1 MIPTLAPPG
10 SPHAGNTPSRSGSS
24 HIGQGSYNHFGTIS
38 ITSSLCVKLPHL
50 PTLGARGAFLRPLFG
65 ISCIDRSQPRL
76 PVRRGMGS
84 PQNQPSHSFHTFDS
98 PCPTRKGAQPTLL
111 PPLINFTEGPT
122 QSCAQGCHHHEENR
136 TDRYLRRSQQRRI
149 RKRRNRRNL
158 ATHSNHAWGSPRA
171 SSHPK
176 EQHSN
181 RPQRQ
186 NSTDRRYRPGGEGI
200 TETLHL
206 PTGSTTVSSTQY
218 YATLTSITP
227 SSTLGADTMDIG
239 WAVNAVS
246 AWQHCVTNVSVFNL
260 GFGCTVT
267 SGSPTYTVQSSFGD
281 GTGFNHPTVASQTTS
296 ASGSV
301 GYPIAALRLLFTAA
315 GSVALNALQTDA

>member
-1 MIPTLAPPG
+1 MKKIELIVTCAAANSAGFASAATGAIWPLTATTPGDHLGHLLTLKN
-10 SPHAGNTPSRSGSS
+10 NTATDHSAKTALIVG
-24 HIGQGSYNHFGTIS
+24 IG
-38 ITSSLCVKLPHL
+38 
-50 PTLGARGAFLRPLFG
+50 
-65 ISCIDRSQPRL
+65 
-76 PVRRGMGS
+76 
-84 PQNQPSHSFHTFDS
+84 
-98 PCPTRKGAQPTLL
+98 
-111 PPLINFTEGPT
+111 
-122 QSCAQGCHHHEENR
+122 
-136 TDRYLRRSQQRRI
+136 
-149 RKRRNRRNL
+149 
-158 ATHSNHAWGSPRA
+158 
-171 SSHPK
+171 
-176 EQHSN
+176 
-181 RPQRQ
+181 
-186 NSTDRRYRPGGEGI
+186 PGGEGI